1 MEKQHLLDWMKI
13 AFQQP
18 IDNDV
23 EDFYFDKKTNCFFS
37 ITHLEK
43 LLIDKNFKIQYHLSP
58 YFSDDELKTI
68 QKWIKNS
75 VQKNNSIIELPSYG
89 IIHNEED
96 LNELINQFLF
106 KNAIRL
112 SNTSIFNILQK
123 ELIPGNHTKKEIQ
136 QSKSWWKFW

>member
-1 MEKQHLLDWMKI
+1 MKMLNHTLFNYFKNDLIGKSKVSLRLRLSLNDNWVCRSRVCRSWGWVKNETHMEKQHLLDWMKI

-18 IDNDV
+18 VDNDV

-75 VQKNNSIIELPSYG
+75 VKKNNSIIS
-89 IIHNEED
+89 H
-96 LNELINQFLF
+96 
-106 KNAIRL
+106 
-112 SNTSIFNILQK
+112 QK
-123 ELIPGNHTKKEIQ
+123 E
-136 QSKSWWKFW
+136 

>member
-1 MEKQHLLDWMKI
+1 MEKQHLLDWLKI

-18 IDNDV
+18 VDNDV

-68 QKWIKNS
+68 KKWIKS
-75 VQKNNSIIELPSYG
+75 IARKNNTIIKLPNYGSI
-89 IIHNEED
+89 NDEEG

-112 SNTSIFNILQK
+112 SNTSIFKILQK
-123 ELIPGNHTKKEIQ
+123 ELIPRNYSRKEIKP
-136 QSKSWWKFW
+136 SKSWWKFW

>member
-23 EDFYFDKKTNCFFS
+23 EDFYFDKNTNLFFS

-43 LLIDKNFKIQYHLSP
+43 LLIDKKFKIQYHLSP

-68 QKWIKNS
+68 QKWIKS
-75 VQKNNSIIELPSYG
+75 IARKNNTIIKLPNYGSI
-89 IIHNEED
+89 NDEEG

-123 ELIPGNHTKKEIQ
+123 ELIPRNHSRKEIKP
-136 QSKSWWKFW
+136 SKSWWKFW